1 MQPLLSPLVWLPLLL
16 ATAAVMLAGWLAGR
30 LRRERQ
36 EARKQATLADA
47 YISHMAKHDA
57 LTGLPNRSELHERC
71 EVLLAEARRRGS
83 GVALLLLDLDHF
95 KHINE
100 TLGHPVG
107 DDLLRTIADRIRG
120 AVRPDVVARMGGD
133 EFAVALG
140 DLRFDGEAELVA
152 AKILA
157 RVSEDLPLAGEHV
170 RVTPSLGMAIFPQD
184 GNSLTDLMKSADA
197 AMYAAK
203 HGGRAQLAFCQRDGG
218 GIADALHDRG
228 VAPSRAGQGE
238 FRLRYQPI
246 VDVSRLALLGVEA
259 LIAGD
264 PRARRDAAV

>member
-1 MQPLLSPLVWLPLLL
+1 
-16 ATAAVMLAGWLAGR
+16 MLAGWLAGR

-120 AVRPDVVARMGGD
+120 AVRPRDVVARMGGD

-157 RVSEDLPLAGEHV
+157 RVSEDLTL
-170 RVTPSLGMAIFPQD
+170 
-184 GNSLTDLMKSADA
+184 
-197 AMYAAK
+197 
-203 HGGRAQLAFCQRDGG
+203 
-218 GIADALHDRG
+218 
-228 VAPSRAGQGE
+228 
-238 FRLRYQPI
+238 
-246 VDVSRLALLGVEA
+246 
-259 LIAGD
+259 
-264 PRARRDAAV
+264 